1 MPEKRKTKSKTKLR
15 ISAVEALALVGRID
29 VAAKEGNMLSLMMPN
44 GKLLADCTR
53 KDLTE
58 IAEAI
63 EDAGS
68 ELDRLH
74 EFFSCNRPL

>member
-1 MPEKRKTKSKTKLR
+1 MPKKRKTKTKLR
-15 ISAVEALALVGRID
+15 VSAIEALALMGRID

-44 GKLLADCTR
+44 GKLLADCRR
-53 KDLTE
+53 KDLIE

-74 EFFSCNRPL
+74 EFFSGKRPL

>member
-1 MPEKRKTKSKTKLR
+1 MSEKRKTKAKLR
-15 ISAVEALALVGRID
+15 ISAAEALALLDRTS

-44 GKLLADCTR
+44 GKLLKDCTR

-58 IAEAI
+58 IAAAI

-68 ELDRLH
+68 ELDRLKN
-74 EFFSCNRPL
+74 FFSALPKP